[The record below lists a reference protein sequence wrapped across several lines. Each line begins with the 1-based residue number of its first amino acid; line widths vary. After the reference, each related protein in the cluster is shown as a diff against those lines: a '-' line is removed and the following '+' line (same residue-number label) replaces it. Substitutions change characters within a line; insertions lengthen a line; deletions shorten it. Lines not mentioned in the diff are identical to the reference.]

1 MSGDPSDASTY
12 IVTDIQPVIFKSPVK
27 KEKDKT
33 DTIEIKVKDEIYS
46 QEFVTYQ
53 ELVTEDF
60 SSGSTIS
67 LVEIKKIPQPT
78 VTVTVPTDT
87 AIYNPATKKFD
98 IGTEHGVLFTITIKN
113 NKGKSQE
120 ILSSE

>member
-1 MSGDPSDASTY
+1 VVFT
-12 IVTDIQPVIFKSPVK
+12 SPVK

-33 DTIEIKVKDEIYS
+33 DTIEIRVKDEIYS

-60 SSGSTIS
+60 SSGSSIS
-67 LVEIKKIPQPT
+67 LIEIKKIPQLT

-87 AIYNPATKKFD
+87 ATYNPATKKFD
-98 IGTEHGVLFTITIKN
+98 IGTEQGVPFTITLKN
-113 NKGKSQE
+113 DKGKSKE